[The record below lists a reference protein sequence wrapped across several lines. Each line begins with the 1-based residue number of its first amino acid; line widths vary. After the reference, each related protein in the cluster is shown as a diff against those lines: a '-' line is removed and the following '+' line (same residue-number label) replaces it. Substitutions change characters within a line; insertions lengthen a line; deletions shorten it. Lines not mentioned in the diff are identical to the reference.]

1 MLFQEI
7 KIIVL
12 LMNRIIAVANLCFVI
27 IVKNATNLWVAIS
40 VSLTTQK
47 PTNVI
52 NLTPTLRRVE
62 L

>member
-12 LMNRIIAVANLCFVI
+12 LMKCIFAVVKVCFAIIA
-27 IVKNATNLWVAIS
+27 KNAMNLWVAIS